1 MLHIQENKSIKEA
14 KKKLYSRRFVAILSI
29 FLYVIRHSG
38 FIIRSFT
45 VPWIGALFVF
55 DFGISY
61 AFFIIFSF
69 FVVAKKKCGGE
80 MENFRSSSGEVERGE
95 MRNVGEV
102 KRWREF
108 I

>member
-1 MLHIQENKSIKEA
+1 
-14 KKKLYSRRFVAILSI
+14 
-29 FLYVIRHSG
+29 
-38 FIIRSFT
+38 
-45 VPWIGALFVF
+45 
-55 DFGISY
+55 
-61 AFFIIFSF
+61 
-69 FVVAKKKCGGE
+69 